1 MFYVYSKNNC
11 PYCSWAKDLL
21 IKEGFEYRE
30 FNVQEDTTLL
40 EQLTDK
46 LGFKPKTVPQIW
58 EDDTYVGGYTE
69 LVKYLGD

>member
-1 MFYVYSKNNC
+1 MFYIYSKNNC

>member
-11 PYCSWAKDLL
+11 PYCNWAKDLL
-21 IKEGFEYRE
+21 IKEGFEYQE